1 MYFDFLLNVTFPRN
15 KNKIFT
21 RAQELYE
28 ACCVAERN
36 ARVYPDQCLL
46 NIGRACEI
54 LTKCILSEDGFDC
67 ERIDLSGLIYNLFE
81 SKYISYKDKEIFNR
95 FRFCRNNVA
104 HTETQRT
111 ELKFQPNLK
120 NACECTVDLY
130 KQLAKL
136 FKARVPELNAEMLP
150 IGDYEVIKTIK
161 AHKFESVA
169 GNFNYLC
176 KKKGSDIDA
185 FAYVRPF
192 ETNEDSSKNVF
203 NERDLEVQNF
213 FSNMRGSSYIIRGTE
228 IPSSNNYC
236 ELRYL
241 AYEIRENTKTLD
253 MCKDISAYDA
263 LDIISQIT
271 TGLKALSTKKINIH
285 HRGIRPSC
293 IFVNKYDD
301 EYEAKIGCFET
312 AKIEYKEREMRTV
325 MSYMVDSQKENP
337 FIHPEL
343 VGRVSATDEE
353 WEKGDVYSLAAVL
366 LNCLSPESIQQGN
379 MDCSVLTD
387 YFSDSF
393 FEKMLQIL
401 VEGDLEVVPNLGD
414 FLALIESEK
423 ELFE

>member
-1 MYFDFLLNVTFPRN
+1 
-15 KNKIFT
+15 
-21 RAQELYE
+21 
-28 ACCVAERN
+28 
-36 ARVYPDQCLL
+36 
-46 NIGRACEI
+46 
-54 LTKCILSEDGFDC
+54 
-67 ERIDLSGLIYNLFE
+67 
-81 SKYISYKDKEIFNR
+81 
-95 FRFCRNNVA
+95 
-104 HTETQRT
+104 
-111 ELKFQPNLK
+111 
-120 NACECTVDLY
+120 
-130 KQLAKL
+130 
-136 FKARVPELNAEMLP
+136 
-150 IGDYEVIKTIK
+150 
-161 AHKFESVA
+161 
-169 GNFNYLC
+169 
-176 KKKGSDIDA
+176 
-185 FAYVRPF
+185 
-192 ETNEDSSKNVF
+192 
-203 NERDLEVQNF
+203 
-213 FSNMRGSSYIIRGTE
+213 
-228 IPSSNNYC
+228 
-236 ELRYL
+236 
-241 AYEIRENTKTLD
+241 